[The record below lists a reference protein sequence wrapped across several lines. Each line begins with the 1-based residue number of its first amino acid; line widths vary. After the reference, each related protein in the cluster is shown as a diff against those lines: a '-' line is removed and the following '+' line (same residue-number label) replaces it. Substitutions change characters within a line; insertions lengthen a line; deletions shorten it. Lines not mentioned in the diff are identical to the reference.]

1 MRVLIVSDCYA
12 PRLGGIETQVQDLAR
27 NLLAA
32 GHQPA
37 VVTATPLGAHRG
49 RSVERPDG
57 FPVFRTTV
65 PLPGELPVHP
75 RGRREMEALME
86 RLRPDVVHV
95 HVGIVSPFAWSG
107 IAAARRQGLPVAI
120 TFHCVLGPWAGAGAV
135 LGALSPVRRWQRFAD
150 LTAVSSML
158 ARQVETAGALGA
170 PGGAGRLDG
179 DSGRAAGAG
188 GVTVLPNGITVEH
201 WRLERAEAP
210 ADQSGPRPLRVVA
223 SLRWIERKRPL
234 QVVRAFTAALES
246 LAGEGGREVVLE
258 MYGDGPLRDRLAQEA
273 AASPVAD
280 RITLVGRVE
289 RSELARAF
297 TEADIYL
304 QTSPADSFGI
314 SVLEARTAGLAVVA
328 LRSSGVSDFI
338 TDGVEGLLTEDDAGL
353 ARALAELL
361 GNPGLLERMKEH
373 NRAVPPR
380 PQWSSVVEQNVEAYR
395 RAIARSAAQ

>member
-27 NLLAA
+27 NLLAV

-37 VVTATPLGAHRG
+37 VVTATPLGARRG

-120 TFHCVLGPWAGAGAV
+120 TFHCVLGPWARAGAA

-158 ARQVETAGALGA
+158 ARQVQTAGALGA
-170 PGGAGRLDG
+170 LGGAGQPDG
-179 DSGRAAGAG
+179 DSGQAGGAG
-188 GVTVLPNGITVEH
+188 GVAVLPNGITVDH
-201 WRLERAEAP
+201 WRLEPTAP

-246 LAGEGGREVVLE
+246 LAGTGGREAVLE

-297 TEADIYL
+297 TRADVYL

-338 TDGVEGLLTEDDAGL
+338 IDGVEGLLADDDAGL

-361 GNPGLLERMKEH
+361 GNPGRLERMKGH
-373 NRAVPPR
+373 NRSVPPG

-395 RAIARSAAQ
+395 RAIARGGAQ